1 MSLAVLNRKSKSL
14 HKASISNKGV
24 FTLNGTTGTRR
35 PLWCTGN
42 GGHTVAVSQP
52 LKSVNSASIQAKCLC
67 DIHKD
72 IEINKQPDPNRGG
85 PDCGVK
91 VMGPG
96 CDSQG
101 EYIKNKLCCE
111 PLINLNENKTASIC
125 EKDENGN
132 KLCRKSRG
140 EIYKDLR
147 GALANSDY
155 TRWVAKR
162 AKNRYAKMI
171 LIQVKRNLL
180 VK

>member
-1 MSLAVLNRKSKSL
+1 MD
-14 HKASISNKGV
+14 
-24 FTLNGTTGTRR
+24 NGTTGTRR

-67 DIHKD
+67 NIHKD

-111 PLINLNENKTASIC
+111 PLITLNENKIAAIC

-162 AKNRYAKMI
+162 AKKPLCEDDSATGKKKSACKITDNESTVWPDKNQLYCC
-171 LIQVKRNLL
+171 
-180 VK
+180 